1 MFVNLDLGPFQVTCY
16 CLRCFI
22 FTPYEKFGKFN
33 TISDKGRVCTM
44 ELMDTSDP
52 LEGGGGGRHSKAGIS
67 GMQCFPSK
75 ILPSGL
81 CAELCCNRG
90 KTSQELR
97 MLSSVTINCQVTKIV
112 MNSGSQLSE
121 L

>member
-44 ELMDTSDP
+44 ELMDTS
-52 LEGGGGGRHSKAGIS
+52 EK
-67 GMQCFPSK
+67 
-75 ILPSGL
+75 
-81 CAELCCNRG
+81 
-90 KTSQELR
+90 
-97 MLSSVTINCQVTKIV
+97 
-112 MNSGSQLSE
+112 
-121 L
+121 

>member
-52 LEGGGGGRHSKAGIS
+52 LEGGGGDV
-67 GMQCFPSK
+67 
-75 ILPSGL
+75 ILRLEYQVCSASLPKFCHQDFVLNYVAIGGKHRKN
-81 CAELCCNRG
+81 CECCP
-90 KTSQELR
+90 
-97 MLSSVTINCQVTKIV
+97 V
-112 MNSGSQLSE
+112 SQLIVRSQRVS
-121 L
+121 